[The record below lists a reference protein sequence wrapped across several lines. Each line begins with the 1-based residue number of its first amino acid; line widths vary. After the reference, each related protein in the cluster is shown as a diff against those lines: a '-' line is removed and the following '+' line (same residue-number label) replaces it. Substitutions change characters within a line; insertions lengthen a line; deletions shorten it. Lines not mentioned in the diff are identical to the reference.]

1 MPFTIPFI
9 ALARNDNPFEIDETP
24 IPLHAWSGQES
35 DPLTNL
41 ESDIRRLLRE
51 RAEARFAVDEARKQ
65 NEETQRKFLLETL
78 DILDAFDRVFRN
90 IHQKEDQVTKQ
101 MKIWINNFR
110 TVRRM
115 LEKMLTEHG
124 VTPILNLDGGFDPVW
139 HRAIETVNDPAHP
152 DGFIVEQAR
161 CGYLWN
167 GATLRKAEVVIVR
180 NDDAN
185 VINQT

>member
-9 ALARNDNPFEIDETP
+9 ALSRNDDPFAIDETP

-35 DPLTNL
+35 DPLADL

-65 NEETQRKFLLETL
+65 NEQIQRQFLLEAL
-78 DILDAFDRVFRN
+78 DVLDAFDRVFRN
-90 IHQKEDQVTKQ
+90 IHQKEDQITKQ

-139 HRAIETVNDPAHP
+139 HRVIETVNDPSQP
-152 DGFIVEQAR
+152 DGFIVEQVR

-167 GATLRKAEVVIVR
+167 GTILRKAEVIIVR

-185 VINQT
+185 VMSQT

>member
-1 MPFTIPFI
+1 MPFSIPFPV
-9 ALARNDNPFEIDETP
+9 LVRNDDLFEIDETP

-35 DPLTNL
+35 DPLTDL
-41 ESDIRRLLRE
+41 ENDIRRLLRE
-51 RAEARFAVDEARKQ
+51 CAEARFANGEARKQ
-65 NEETQRKFLLETL
+65 NEEMQYKFLLETL

-90 IHQKEDQVTKQ
+90 IHQKEDQITKQ

-139 HRAIETVNDPAHP
+139 HRAIETVNDPSRP
-152 DGFIVEQAR
+152 DGFIIEQAR

-167 GATLRKAEVVIVR
+167 GTTLRKAEVVIVR

-185 VINQT
+185 GN

>member
-1 MPFTIPFI
+1 MPFAISSL
-9 ALARNDNPFEIDETP
+9 ALIQKNDPFEIDETS
-24 IPLHAWSGQES
+24 IPMHAWSGQES
-35 DPLTNL
+35 DPLSDL
-41 ESDIRRLLRE
+41 EGDIRRLLRE
-51 RAEARFAVDEARKQ
+51 RAEAGFAVDEARKQ
-65 NEETQRKFLLETL
+65 NEETRRQFLLEVL

-90 IHQKEDQVTKQ
+90 IHQKEDQITKQ

-139 HRAIETVNDPAHP
+139 HRAIETVTDPTRP
-152 DGFIVEQAR
+152 DGFITEQAR

-167 GATLRKAEVVIVR
+167 GAILRKAEVIIVR

-185 VINQT
+185 PVSV